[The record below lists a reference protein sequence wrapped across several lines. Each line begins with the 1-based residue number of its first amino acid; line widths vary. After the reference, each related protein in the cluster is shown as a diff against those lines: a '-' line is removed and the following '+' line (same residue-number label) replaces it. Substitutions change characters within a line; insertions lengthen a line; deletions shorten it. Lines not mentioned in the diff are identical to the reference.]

1 LMRQVLD
8 EETDSRFL
16 SSDEVRG
23 VADLCVN
30 CKMCAHECPAHVKI
44 PKLMLEAKAANVLE
58 HGLTRSD
65 WVLARTESFA
75 ALGSSLAFIVNAA
88 LGSRTVRWFM
98 EKVFGVSRKRLL
110 PAFAARNFLT
120 RAARRGWTRPPQSKK
135 PRVAYFVDVFANYND
150 PLLAEAV
157 VAVLHHQG
165 IEVYIPPGQIG
176 CGIAPLAQGDVET
189 AREAAEINLRVL
201 ADIAREGYT
210 IVCSEPSAALML
222 RHDYRDIIDDPDTG
236 LVAAR
241 TVELTGFL
249 WDLKQYGRLQT
260 DFRPLPFVVGHH
272 VPCHLKALGGGAP
285 KGPDLLALIPELR
298 VHSIDVSCSGMA
310 GTYGLKAENYEVS
323 LEAGRPM
330 LQEFANPEIQYGSSE
345 CSTCRLQM
353 EDAGRK
359 RALHPIQYLAIAYG
373 LLPELRRR
381 LQRPI
386 GDLVIQ

>member
-1 LMRQVLD
+1 
-8 EETDSRFL
+8 
-16 SSDEVRG
+16 
-23 VADLCVN
+23 
-30 CKMCAHECPAHVKI
+30 
-44 PKLMLEAKAANVLE
+44 
-58 HGLTRSD
+58 
-65 WVLARTESFA
+65 
-75 ALGSSLAFIVNAA
+75 
-88 LGSRTVRWFM
+88 
-98 EKVFGVSRKRLL
+98 L